1 MSRRTKQGN
10 GPGSR
15 DNGSATIATVE
26 RAADILM
33 HFASSPSP
41 DLGVTE
47 IAEELGLSKAAVH
60 RVLASLRSRGLVDL
74 DERTRRY
81 SLGLSAMKL
90 GLTYLER
97 IDIRRIARPY
107 LQELSDRTSETATL
121 SIPVGD
127 RHRIYVDQVTPTR
140 EVIMAVPRGE
150 PYPLHAGAS
159 SRALLAFMPEE
170 RIEAYINSG
179 PLESLTARTIIDPQR
194 LREDLEMVRKQGWAQ
209 STGERKNGAAS
220 VAAPVRNHE
229 GYAVA
234 VVSVCGPMERFQTE
248 IDDCREALL
257 HTARVLSRRYG
268 FEG

>member
-140 EVIMAVPRGE
+140 EVIMTVTLGE

>member
-1 MSRRTKQGN
+1 M
-10 GPGSR
+10 
-15 DNGSATIATVE
+15 
-26 RAADILM
+26 
-33 HFASSPSP
+33 
-41 DLGVTE
+41 
-47 IAEELGLSKAAVH
+47 
-60 RVLASLRSRGLVDL
+60 
-74 DERTRRY
+74 
-81 SLGLSAMKL
+81 
-90 GLTYLER
+90 
-97 IDIRRIARPY
+97 
-107 LQELSDRTSETATL
+107 
-121 SIPVGD
+121 GD

-140 EVIMAVPRGE
+140 EVIMTVTLGE